1 MMGFTLMLRDGRL
14 HLIFLILMCAAKSS
28 RMWLGSVPFAL
39 LKVEIFVLNCLPL
52 FLFIIG
58 LSFFGL
64 RW

>member
-1 MMGFTLMLRDGRL
+1 
-14 HLIFLILMCAAKSS
+14 
-28 RMWLGSVPFAL
+28 MWLGSVPFAL